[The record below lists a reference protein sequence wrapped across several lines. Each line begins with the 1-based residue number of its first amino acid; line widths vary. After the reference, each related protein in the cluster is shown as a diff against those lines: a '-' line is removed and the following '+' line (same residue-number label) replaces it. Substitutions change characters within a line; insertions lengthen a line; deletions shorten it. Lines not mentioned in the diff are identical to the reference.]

1 LKVEIAKT
9 ALFFDVIKEFEEFEG
24 LLAELVGIMDQD
36 IICVWTVCLGRLP
49 SRFVRT

>member
-1 LKVEIAKT
+1 MKVEIAKT

-36 IICVWTVCLGRLP
+36 IKFCLRLDCLSRQTSFPIC
-49 SRFVRT
+49 